1 MASSDAGREGRRLA
15 RGGLV
20 AKRSSILK
28 LEGVVMP
35 EYPIAGSQR
44 RPMAGAQATGPAD
57 PKETVDVTVLLRR
70 RAAADFERMASDAG
84 ATPGTH
90 LSRDEFSK
98 RFGADPKDIAKV
110 KAFATQ
116 YGLSVIE
123 ESAARRMV
131 RLSGTVAQL
140 QSAFSVELKTF
151 ASEQGSYRG
160 RTGAVHVPD
169 ELKDVVEAVL
179 GLDNRPQAAAHFRVR
194 GPARV
199 VVARDQ
205 AVSATFDPT
214 QLASLYDFPNG
225 PATSQCIALIE
236 LGGGFEQADI
246 AAYFSGLKLAVP
258 TVVAVPVDSGS
269 NAPTGDPNGPDV
281 EVMLDIEV
289 AGAVATGARI
299 AVYFAPNTDAG
310 FLDAVTAATHDATN
324 KPSVISISWG
334 SSESNWT
341 QQAMTAFDSA
351 FKAATLLGITVTVA
365 SGDNG
370 SSDAVA
376 DGANHVDFP
385 ASSSFALACGGTTLR
400 ASDDAISSESVWNDT
415 AQDEGATGG
424 GVSTVFPL
432 PSWQQKLSATLA
444 QGQKAALTKRGVPDV
459 SGDADPET
467 GYNVRVDGNDMVV
480 GGTSAV
486 APLWAGLIALIN
498 GDSASSVGFLNATLY
513 GNPAACRD
521 VTTGNNGAYYASP
534 GWDACT
540 GLGSPI
546 GKQIAALFSQKP
558 GTSL

>member
-1 MASSDAGREGRRLA
+1 
-15 RGGLV
+15 
-20 AKRSSILK
+20 
-28 LEGVVMP
+28 MP
-35 EYPIAGSQR
+35 EYALAGSER
-44 RPMAGAQATGPAD
+44 RPVPGAQPTGPAD
-57 PKETVDVTVLLRR
+57 PNECVDVTLLVRR
-70 RAAADFERMASDAG
+70 QAAADFERMANDAA
-84 ATPGTH
+84 ATPSTH
-90 LSRDEFSK
+90 LSGNEFAK
-98 RFGADPKDIAKV
+98 RFGADPQDIAKV
-110 KAFATQ
+110 EAFARK
-116 YGLSVIE
+116 YGLRVVE
-123 ESAARRMV
+123 ENPARALV

-140 QSAFSVELKTF
+140 QSAFGVELKTF
-151 ASEQGSYRG
+151 ASGQGSYRG
-160 RTGAVHVPD
+160 RTGAVHLPA
-169 ELKDVVEAVL
+169 ELRGVVEAVL
-179 GLDNRPQAAAHFRVR
+179 GLDNRPQAAAHFRLR
-194 GPARV
+194 QPGRV

-205 AVSATFDPT
+205 AASSSFDPT
-214 QLASLYDFPNG
+214 KLASLYDFPSG
-225 PATSQCIALIE
+225 EATGQCIALIE
-236 LGGGFEQADI
+236 LGGGFKPADI
-246 AAYFSGLKLAVP
+246 QAYFSGLQLAVP
-258 TVVAVPVDSGS
+258 TVVAVPVDDGS

-281 EVMLDIEV
+281 EVMLDIEI
-289 AGAVATGARI
+289 AGAVASGARI

-334 SSESNWT
+334 SAESNWT

-351 FKAATLLGITVTVA
+351 FNAATILGITVTVA

-370 SSDAVA
+370 SSDAVT

-400 ASDDAISSESVWNDT
+400 ASGDAITSETVWNDT
-415 AQDEGATGG
+415 AQDEGVTGG

-432 PSWQQKLSATLA
+432 PSWQQNLSVTLA

-467 GYNVRVDGNDMVV
+467 GYNVRVDGSDTIV

-498 GDSASSVGFLNATLY
+498 AAGENPVGFFNAALY
-513 GNPAACRD
+513 GSPAACRD

-546 GKQIAALFSQKP
+546 GKQIAALFAQKS
-558 GTSL
+558 GASR